1 MRLIKEP
8 QVKTFMKSLKE
19 RASLNS
25 KKGGIQKSV
34 AKIINDVRKDGN
46 RAVKK
51 YTKKFDSIK
60 LKQLLIDKKEINTAA
75 KKAGKEFLNAL
86 KLSAKRIKTFHELQ
100 KEESWYFSEDGVMLG
115 LLIKPIERV
124 GVYIPGGK
132 AFYPSTVLMNVIPA
146 QVAGVKEI
154 ALCVPISDGKIN
166 PGIAAALK
174 LLGLKEVY
182 RIGGAQA
189 IAAMAYGTRTIKRVD
204 KIVGPGNI
212 YVSTAKKM
220 VFGDVD
226 IDMIAG
232 PSEIL
237 IIADRTANPSFIA
250 ADLLGQAEHDEMAS
264 SILITDSEPLA
275 KKVKDELGKQLK
287 NRKRKNIAKK
297 SIDKYGAIIITK
309 NLKTAVDVANQI
321 APEHLE
327 IMTRMP
333 ASFLPKIKNA
343 GSIFLGEWTPETM
356 GDYAAGPNH
365 TLPTCGTAKFSSPLG
380 VYDFIKRS
388 NLINFKRDGFINLAR
403 TVESFAD
410 TEGLEAHANTIRI
423 RLKSTH
429 SRMA

>member
-19 RASLNS
+19 RMSLNS
-25 KKGGIQKSV
+25 KKGSIQKSV
-34 AKIINDVRKDGN
+34 AKIINDVRKDGDK
-46 RAVKK
+46 AVKK
-51 YTKKFDSIK
+51 YTEKFDSIK
-60 LKQLLIDKKEINTAA
+60 LKQLSIDIKEINTAA

-86 KLSAKRIKTFHELQ
+86 KLSAKRIRTFHALQ
-100 KEESWYFSEDGVMLG
+100 KEESWYFSEDGVKLG

-154 ALCVPISDGKIN
+154 ALCVPLSGGKIN

-220 VFGDVD
+220 VFGDVA

-237 IIADRTANPSFIA
+237 IIADKAANPLFIA

-264 SILITDSEPLA
+264 SILITDSELLA
-275 KKVKDELGKQLK
+275 KNVKNELGKQLK
-287 NRKRKNIAKK
+287 NLKRKNIAKK
-297 SIDKYGAIIITK
+297 SVDKYGAIIITK
-309 NLKTAVDVANQI
+309 NLKTAVDMANQI

-356 GDYAAGPNH
+356 GDYVAGPNH
-365 TLPTCGTAKFSSPLG
+365 TLPTGGTAKFSSPLG

-388 NLINFKRDGFINLAR
+388 NLINFKKDGFINLAR

-423 RLKSTH
+423 RLKATH
-429 SRMA
+429 SRMK